1 MPPSSVDVVIPTY
14 NSATTIESAVASI
27 QNQTERDIRIIV
39 VNDGSVDATK
49 EIVERLAAADDRIV
63 LLEQPNSGIVDAL
76 NLGLTAVTASFV
88 ARHDA
93 DDLAMPDRFEKQLK
107 YFSGN
112 TDCVA
117 LSGAV
122 RHIDEAGRALTGI
135 YSYPSPQLA
144 NVERLPQLEPYLSH
158 PFLMVRRCAIDKVG
172 GYRQVFHA
180 EDTDLY
186 WRLQEVGRLHNLS
199 ELLGDYRVHSLSVT
213 SSLVNGRISAINSQ
227 LSGLS
232 ARRRRAGHPDLKF
245 LKSMLLEYK
254 AAGTLEGMIKI
265 GSRDLDVEEAK
276 RLSASA
282 CAKLLELAS
291 HRSYEL
297 GVEDC
302 TVIGGTLL
310 PALSAMSPESRD
322 YCRRMLSGTAARLAS
337 TGNMSA
343 ARRLVPLRLY
353 PAVAAK
359 WALRTVVPS
368 GFRRT
373 LRSVIR
379 RDGFV
384 K

>member
-14 NSATTIESAVASI
+14 NSATTIESAIASI
-27 QNQTERDIRIIV
+27 QNQTERNIRIIV

-49 EIVERLAAADDRIV
+49 EIVERLAAADNRIV
-63 LLEQPNSGIVDAL
+63 LLEQPNGGIVDAL
-76 NLGLTAVTASFV
+76 NLGLTAVTADFI

-93 DDLAMPDRFEKQLK
+93 DDLAMPDRFEKQLN
-107 YFSGN
+107 YFAN
-112 TDCVA
+112 NADCVA

-122 RHIDEAGRALTGI
+122 RHIDDSGRALTGV
-135 YSYPSPQLA
+135 YNYPSPQLA

-158 PFLMVRRCAIDKVG
+158 PFLMVRRSAIKKVG
-172 GYRQVFHA
+172 GYRHVFHA

-186 WRLQEVGRLHNLS
+186 WRLQEMGRLHNMS
-199 ELLGDYRVHSLSVT
+199 DLLGDYRVHALSVT

-232 ARRRRAGHPDLKF
+232 ARRRRAGHPDLNF
-245 LKSMLLEYK
+245 QKSVLLEYK
-254 AAGTLEGMIKI
+254 VAGTLEGIIKI
-265 GSRDLDVEEAK
+265 GSRDLEPEEAK
-276 RLSASA
+276 RLSASS

-302 TVIGGTLL
+302 IVIGGTLL
-310 PALSAMSPESRD
+310 PALPTMSAESSD

-337 TGNMSA
+337 AGKMSA

-359 WALRTVVPS
+359 LALRTVAPP
-368 GFRRT
+368 GIRRA